1 MVGSDKSQI
10 LIPKSQIKMSQQTVA
25 YRYAKSLLD
34 LAKEKNVENKVYED
48 MKLFNQV
55 CDDNHQFYLLL
66 KSPIVSHFDKLTIL
80 QKIFTGKVDATSMSI
95 FEIITKKN
103 REEMLP
109 HIAEGYL
116 RQYETFKGIQKAYV
130 TTATPL
136 TASQTAEFQKIVA
149 EATGKTV
156 EIIEKIDHTLIGGYV
171 LQVNDRQ
178 IDTSVKTKLNELKV
192 KFMN

>member
-1 MVGSDKSQI
+1 
-10 LIPKSQIKMSQQTVA
+10 MSQQTVA

-66 KSPIVSHFDKLTIL
+66 KSPIVSHYDKLTIL
-80 QKIFTGKVDATSMSI
+80 QKVFTGKVDATSMSI

-109 HIAEGYL
+109 HIAEDYL
-116 RQYETFKGIQKAYV
+116 RQYELLKGIQKAYV
-130 TTATPL
+130 TTATPIS
-136 TASQTAEFQKIVA
+136 ASQKAEFAKIVA
-149 EATGKTV
+149 DATGKTV
-156 EIIEKIDHTLIGGYV
+156 EIIEKIDETLIGGYV
-171 LQVNDRQ
+171 LTVNDRQ

>member
-1 MVGSDKSQI
+1 
-10 LIPKSQIKMSQQTVA
+10 MSQQTVA

-34 LAKEKNVENKVYED
+34 LAKEKNVEDKVYED

-80 QKIFTGKVDATSMSI
+80 QKIFTGKVDASSMSI

-109 HIAEGYL
+109 HIAEDYL
-116 RQYETFKGIQKAYV
+116 RQYEIFKGIQKAYV
-130 TTATPL
+130 TTATAL
-136 TASQTAEFQKIVA
+136 TASQKADFKKIVA
-149 EATGKTV
+149 DATGKTV
-156 EIIEKIDHTLIGGYV
+156 EIIEKIDETLIGGYV

>member
-1 MVGSDKSQI
+1 
-10 LIPKSQIKMSQQTVA
+10 MSQQTVA

-34 LAKEKNVENKVYED
+34 LAKEKNVEDKVYED

-66 KSPIVSHFDKLTIL
+66 KSPIVSHYDKLTIL
-80 QKIFTGKVDATSMSI
+80 QKVFTGKVDATSMSI

-109 HIAEGYL
+109 HIAEDYL
-116 RQYETFKGIQKAYV
+116 RQYEQFRGIQKAYV

-136 TASQTAEFQKIVA
+136 TASQKADFKKIVA
-149 EATGKTV
+149 DATGKTV
-156 EIIEKIDHTLIGGYV
+156 EIIEKIDDTLIGGYV

>member
-1 MVGSDKSQI
+1 
-10 LIPKSQIKMSQQTVA
+10 MSQQTVA

-34 LAKEKNVENKVYED
+34 LAKEKKVENMVYED

-66 KSPIVSHFDKLTIL
+66 KSPIVSHYDKLTIL
-80 QKIFTGKVDATSMSI
+80 QKIFTGKVDASTMSI
-95 FEIITKKN
+95 FEIITRKN

-109 HIAEGYL
+109 HIAEDYL
-116 RQYETFKGIQKAYV
+116 RQYELLKGIQKAYV
-130 TTATPL
+130 TTATPISP
-136 TASQTAEFQKIVA
+136 SQKDEFAKIVA
-149 EATGKTV
+149 DATGKTV
-156 EIIEKIDHTLIGGYV
+156 EIIEKIDETLIGGYV
-171 LQVNDRQ
+171 LTVNDRQ

>member
-1 MVGSDKSQI
+1 
-10 LIPKSQIKMSQQTVA
+10 MSQQTVA

-34 LAKEKNVENKVYED
+34 LAKEKNVEDKVYED

-80 QKIFTGKVDATSMSI
+80 QKIFTGKVDAASMSI

-109 HIAEGYL
+109 YIAEDYL
-116 RQYETFKGIQKAYV
+116 RQYEIFKGIQKAYI
-130 TTATPL
+130 TTVSPL
-136 TASQTAEFQKIVA
+136 TTSQKADFQKIVA
-149 EATGKTV
+149 DATGKTI
-156 EIIEKIDHTLIGGYV
+156 EIIEKIDETLIGGYV